1 MEHVIEA
8 LSTILAETR
17 FDIEYREYAQFSP
30 ADGSRRGTLRDVTAN
45 QLREVYGQ
53 EVEGRNVRVSL
64 RQQAPEELM
73 FDLLD
78 VLRDELEPFIDPGT
92 GRIGHAVP
100 IEGGSAEQI
109 TVADGSLFRF
119 EYHSELRDFARALV
133 QAAAVMGVQS
143 ATGAMAAWR
152 QGQPVEVRM
161 ATVLSGLLLS
171 ETVVPRGDIDLVPL
185 GLSTA
190 ELPRL
195 PMFQGDRAG
204 DYLGLTLVRLALRA
218 SPAVFRPHT
227 DGNGRTV
234 RSGSPHGVNLEL
246 VRDALS
252 LVTNRHVAL
261 SRVWLEYPSAWGFCL
276 SGPTSTIGTDRPKP
290 RQWKKKRSGAGRTV
304 ITLHDDATPDSVDP
318 REVDSTIK
326 ELQRANRKFKIAVDR
341 WRRSIDEDAEL
352 EDRYIDL
359 RIALETIYLK
369 DFANES
375 SQEMRFRLALC
386 GAWHLGVD
394 FEERR
399 SIRRALR
406 DAYDTASKA
415 VHEGELPKAAQPTL
429 STAQNLCRRGILKL
443 LREGPPDDWGD
454 LVLGAELR

>member
-8 LSTILAETR
+8 LNAILEEAR
-17 FDIEYREYAQFSP
+17 FDIEYREYAEFSP
-30 ADGSRRGTLRDVTAN
+30 ADGSRRGTLRNVTAS

-53 EVEGRNVRVSL
+53 EAEGRNVRVSV
-64 RQQAPEELM
+64 RQQAPEEVML
-73 FDLLD
+73 DLLN
-78 VLRDELEPFIDPGT
+78 VLRDELEPFIDPET
-92 GRIGHAVP
+92 GRIGHTFP
-100 IEGGSAEQI
+100 IEGGSARQI
-109 TVADGSLFRF
+109 TGADGRLFHN

-143 ATGAMAAWR
+143 ATGAMAAWC
-152 QGQPVEVRM
+152 QGHPVEVRM

-171 ETVVPRGDIDLVPL
+171 ETAALWGDIELVPL

-190 ELPRL
+190 GLPRL
-195 PMFQGDRAG
+195 PMFQGDKAS
-204 DYLGLTLVRLALRA
+204 DYLGLTLVRLALRT
-218 SPAVFRPHT
+218 SPAVFRPHI
-227 DGNGRTV
+227 DANERTV
-234 RSGSPHGVNLEL
+234 RSRSSNGVNLEL

-261 SRVWLEYPSAWGFCL
+261 SRIWLEYPGAWGFRL
-276 SGPTSTIGTDRPKP
+276 SGPTSTMGTDRPKP
-290 RQWKKKRSGAGRTV
+290 RRWKEMRSDAERTE
-304 ITLHDDATPDSVDP
+304 ITLHDDTVPDAVDP
-318 REVDSTIK
+318 REVNATMK
-326 ELQRANRKFKIAVDR
+326 ELQRANRKLKIAVDR
-341 WRRSIDEDAEL
+341 WRRSMVEDAEL

-359 RIALETIYLK
+359 RIALEALYLK
-369 DFANES
+369 DFANER

-386 GAWHLGVD
+386 GAWHLGAE

-399 SIRRALR
+399 SIRKALR
-406 DAYDTASKA
+406 SAYDTASKA
-415 VHEGELPKAAQPTL
+415 VHEGELQEAARPAL

>member
-8 LSTILAETR
+8 LNAILPTTR

-30 ADGSRRGTLRDVTAN
+30 ADGLRRGKHQDITAN
-45 QLREVYGQ
+45 RLREVYGQ
-53 EVEGRNVRVSL
+53 EVKGRNVRFSV

-73 FDLLD
+73 SGLLEM
-78 VLRDELEPFIDPGT
+78 LRDELEPFIDPET
-92 GRIGHAVP
+92 GRIGHTFP

-119 EYHSELRDFARALV
+119 EYHSELWNFARALV

-143 ATGAMAAWR
+143 AIGAMAAWR

-161 ATVLSGLLLS
+161 ATVLSGLHLS
-171 ETVVPRGDIDLVPL
+171 ETVAPRDDIELVPL

-190 ELPRL
+190 ELPRV
-195 PMFQGDRAG
+195 PMFQGDKAG
-204 DYLGLTLVRLALRA
+204 DYLGLSLVRLALRV

-234 RSGSPHGVNLEL
+234 RSRSSHGVNLEL

-261 SRVWLEYPSAWGFCL
+261 SRVWLEYPGAWGFCL
-276 SGPTSTIGTDRPKP
+276 SGPTSTLGTDRPKP
-290 RQWKKKRSGAGRTV
+290 RQWKTMTSGARRTE
-304 ITLHDDATPDSVDP
+304 ITLHDDAPPASVDP
-318 REVDSTIK
+318 REVDSIIE
-326 ELQRANRKFKIAVDR
+326 ELRHANRKLKIAVHR
-341 WRRSIDEDAEL
+341 WRRSMLENAEL

-359 RIALETIYLK
+359 RIALEAIYLK
-369 DFANES
+369 DFANER

-386 GAWHLGVD
+386 AAWHLGVD

-406 DAYDTASKA
+406 DAYDMASKA
-415 VHEGELPKAAQPTL
+415 VHEGELPKASQPTL
-429 STAQNLCRRGILKL
+429 STAQNLCRRGMLKL

>member
-1 MEHVIEA
+1 MEHVIEV
-8 LSTILAETR
+8 LTPILEEAR
-17 FDIEYREYAQFSP
+17 FDIEYREYAQFAP
-30 ADGSRRGTLRDVTAN
+30 ADGSRRGTLREVTAN

-53 EVEGRNVRVSL
+53 EVEGRNVRVSV
-64 RQQAPEELM
+64 RQQVPEESM
-73 FDLLD
+73 SGLLE
-78 VLRDELEPFIDPGT
+78 VLRDELGPFIDPGT
-92 GRIGHAVP
+92 GRIGHTFP

-119 EYHSELRDFARALV
+119 EYHSELRDFARSLV
-133 QAAAVMGVQS
+133 QAVAVMGVRS
-143 ATGAMAAWR
+143 ATGALAAWCH
-152 QGQPVEVRM
+152 GQPVDVQM

-171 ETVVPRGDIDLVPL
+171 ETVAPRGDIELVPL

-204 DYLGLTLVRLALRA
+204 DCLGLTLVRLALRA
-218 SPAVFRPHT
+218 SPAVFRPHA
-227 DGNGRTV
+227 DGTGRTV
-234 RSGSPHGVNLEL
+234 RSGPPHGVNLEL

-261 SRVWLEYPSAWGFCL
+261 SRVWLEYPGAWGFCL

-290 RQWKKKRSGAGRTV
+290 RQWKKKTSGAGRTV
-304 ITLHDDATPDSVDP
+304 ITLHDDATPDLVDP
-318 REVDSTIK
+318 REVDSTIR
-326 ELQRANRKFKIAVDR
+326 ELQHANRKLKIAVDR
-341 WRRSIDEDAEL
+341 WRRSMAEDAEL

-359 RIALETIYLK
+359 RIALEAIYLK
-369 DFANES
+369 DFANEH

-386 GAWHLGVD
+386 GAWHLGAD

-399 SIRRALR
+399 SIRKTLR

-415 VHEGELPKAAQPTL
+415 VHEGELPNAARPAL
-429 STAQNLCRRGILKL
+429 STAQDLCRRGILKL
-443 LREGPPDDWGD
+443 LSEGPPDDWGD
-454 LVLGAELR
+454 LALGAELR